1 MQYGEFRGG
10 FDKDKE
16 DTRLVFYGVR
26 YLVENY
32 VSRRWTMEDIEK
44 AAVFHRC
51 TSLKCMQGLPCL
63 PADWPVPAALLVSY
77 VMCPMRYMQ
86 DAPGA
91 DE

>member
-1 MQYGEFRGG
+1 MPSLCTWLLNSHMHSASMQYGEFRGG

-51 TSLKCMQGLPCL
+51 MPTSCMQG
-63 PADWPVPAALLVSY
+63 VPPRHSARVT
-77 VMCPMRYMQ
+77 
-86 DAPGA
+86 
-91 DE
+91 

>member
-44 AAVFHRC
+44 AVVFHRC
-51 TSLKCMQGLPCL
+51 TPLNCMRQGLPPRCL
-63 PADWPVPAALLVSY
+63 ASVTWFVMTIHPAH
-77 VMCPMRYMQ
+77 
-86 DAPGA
+86 
-91 DE
+91 

>member
-1 MQYGEFRGG
+1 VYQAASSDVPSVSMQYGEFRGG
-10 FDKDKE
+10 FDRDKE

-51 TSLKCMQGLPCL
+51 IAMSCMQGLP
-63 PADWPVPAALLVSY
+63 PRRSARVT
-77 VMCPMRYMQ
+77 
-86 DAPGA
+86 
-91 DE
+91 